1 LLHRVNASLTLLL
14 VRRGLSSAGV
24 IVAVAAL
31 VFVLV
36 RALPGDPV
44 TAILGE
50 QAAAVDRDALT
61 RCLRLDEPLWR
72 QAVGYGGDLLSG
84 SFGRFCNDPSRTVA
98 DELRRVLPSTLALA
112 ASSLLLAV
120 ALAVPAGVAAAMRP
134 RRPIDMSILLATL
147 VGLAV
152 PSFWLGPMLLMGLAW
167 LLRFTAT
174 PSELLLQGLDLA
186 LPAATLATALAARLT
201 RVTRAS
207 MLDVTRAAYVQAARA
222 RGLTEWRVVF
232 RHALRNAL
240 VPVISVLG
248 LQLGGLLAGAV
259 VVEKVFSRPGVGSL
273 LLDAIYQRNYA
284 LVQGCVLVMAM
295 GFVVA
300 SLLADIG
307 YALADPRLRGNPE
320 RR

>member
-1 LLHRVNASLTLLL
+1 
-14 VRRGLSSAGV
+14 
-24 IVAVAAL
+24 
-31 VFVLV
+31 
-36 RALPGDPV
+36 
-44 TAILGE
+44 
-50 QAAAVDRDALT
+50 
-61 RCLRLDEPLWR
+61 
-72 QAVGYGGDLLSG
+72 
-84 SFGRFCNDPSRTVA
+84 
-98 DELRRVLPSTLALA
+98 
-112 ASSLLLAV
+112 
-120 ALAVPAGVAAAMRP
+120 
-134 RRPIDMSILLATL
+134 MSILLATL